1 MSDFPDAQTRYEEAL
16 QQLAEHLRTGT
27 PLPNTEV
34 YYRRVV
40 DIPKLRRRYRL
51 TQQAFAERLG
61 ISVGTL
67 RNWEQRR
74 RIPDGPA
81 QRLLEL
87 MEDRPD
93 VRARHLRARR
103 RAPRRRSRP
112 RSRGGGRADS
122 TENRSTLAG
131 GPRFCMPAVRGQ
143 PP

>member
-1 MSDFPDAQTRYEEAL
+1 MNNFPDAQTRYEQAL
-16 QQLAEHLRTGT
+16 QEVVDHLRAGT

-34 YYRRVV
+34 YHRRVV

-51 TQQAFAERLG
+51 TQQAFADRLG

-67 RNWEQRR
+67 RNWEQKR

-93 VRARHLRARR
+93 IAADIFARNAEPAPDHPAAKPSR
-103 RAPRRRSRP
+103 RAV
-112 RSRGGGRADS
+112 GGRH
-122 TENRSTLAG
+122 
-131 GPRFCMPAVRGQ
+131 
-143 PP
+143 

>member
-16 QQLAEHLRTGT
+16 EQLAEHLRTGT

-34 YYRRVV
+34 YDRRVV
-40 DIPKLRRRYRL
+40 EIPKLRRRYRL
-51 TQQAFAERLG
+51 TQQEFADRLG

-87 MEDRPD
+87 IEDRPD
-93 VRARHLRARR
+93 VAASILAHPAEPAAEHRVPTGRR
-103 RAPRRRSRP
+103 VAAGRR
-112 RSRGGGRADS
+112 
-122 TENRSTLAG
+122 
-131 GPRFCMPAVRGQ
+131 
-143 PP
+143 

>member
-1 MSDFPDAQTRYEEAL
+1 MSDFPDVQTRYEQAL
-16 QQLAEHLRTGT
+16 AEVVEHLRTGT

-34 YYRRVV
+34 YWRRVV

-67 RNWEQRR
+67 RNWEQKR

-87 MEDRPD
+87 IEDRPD
-93 VRARHLRARR
+93 VAADIFARPAEPAPEHPVATGR
-103 RAPRRRSRP
+103 RAA
-112 RSRGGGRADS
+112 GGR
-122 TENRSTLAG
+122 R
-131 GPRFCMPAVRGQ
+131 
-143 PP
+143 

>member
-1 MSDFPDAQTRYEEAL
+1 MSDFPDARTRYDEAL

-34 YYRRVV
+34 FRRRVV

-61 ISVGTL
+61 ISLGTL

-93 VRARHLRARR
+93 VAADIFARDAAPAPEEPAENPRR
-103 RAPRRRSRP
+103 RAA
-112 RSRGGGRADS
+112 GGGH
-122 TENRSTLAG
+122 
-131 GPRFCMPAVRGQ
+131 
-143 PP
+143 

>member
-1 MSDFPDAQTRYEEAL
+1 MSEFPDAQTRYEQAL
-16 QQLAEHLRTGT
+16 QEVVDHLRTGT
-27 PLPNTEV
+27 PFPNTEV

-61 ISVGTL
+61 ISLGTL

-93 VRARHLRARR
+93 VAADIFARDADPSPEEPAEKPRR
-103 RAPRRRSRP
+103 RAA
-112 RSRGGGRADS
+112 GGGH
-122 TENRSTLAG
+122 
-131 GPRFCMPAVRGQ
+131 
-143 PP
+143 

>member
-1 MSDFPDAQTRYEEAL
+1 MSDFPDAQTRYEQAL
-16 QQLAEHLRTGT
+16 QEIVDHLRTGT

-61 ISVGTL
+61 ISLGTL
-67 RNWEQRR
+67 RNWEQKR

-93 VRARHLRARR
+93 VAHDIFARDADPSPEEGTRR
-103 RAPRRRSRP
+103 RA
-112 RSRGGGRADS
+112 
-122 TENRSTLAG
+122 AG
-131 GPRFCMPAVRGQ
+131 ERH
-143 PP
+143 

>member
-16 QQLAEHLRTGT
+16 QQLADHLRTGT

-34 YYRRVV
+34 YQRRFV

-93 VRARHLRARR
+93 VAADIFARDASHSPEEAAEKPRR
-103 RAPRRRSRP
+103 RAA
-112 RSRGGGRADS
+112 GGGH
-122 TENRSTLAG
+122 
-131 GPRFCMPAVRGQ
+131 
-143 PP
+143 

>member
-1 MSDFPDAQTRYEEAL
+1 MSDFPDAQTRYEQAL
-16 QQLAEHLRTGT
+16 QEVIDHLRTGT
-27 PLPNTEV
+27 PFPNTEV
-34 YYRRVV
+34 YWRRVV

-61 ISVGTL
+61 ISLGTL

-93 VRARHLRARR
+93 VAADIFARDADPSPEAAAGRR
-103 RAPRRRSRP
+103 RAA
-112 RSRGGGRADS
+112 GAGR
-122 TENRSTLAG
+122 
-131 GPRFCMPAVRGQ
+131 
-143 PP
+143 